1 VEKDSSQTILL
12 LTKLQYCHVINNNTG
27 VVRLVEGPHRGS
39 LESNEALYGPIK
51 PKLIVKE
58 RQYAVILNPFDA
70 KRGDIRHG
78 DRELRVGPTMF
89 SLFPGEE
96 LEADKVNDEYILIRD
111 TGLLVKAVRDFED
124 GGTARKAGDLWI
136 VPGPSHYI
144 PHKYSMVER
153 FVKAISLGPDEGMYI
168 KNIRTGDVRLEKGPK
183 TFMVLPEE
191 EPFRKEYSDRELA
204 ALKLDPAKF
213 DASRAIPLLLN
224 KAEAAMITAGQSQR
238 VEFGPK
244 VILLGPFEK
253 LYIMS
258 ISGSTPK
265 KPNVLKIWNVMLGPV
280 FSTDEISVRTKD
292 NAVLLIMLRYKWRF
306 RVEKEHPEKIFAVE
320 DLIGFATETMSGI
333 IREAAAKFN
342 FEDFHP
348 KAADLVKQ
356 AVFGI
361 EKDHFVFAENGF
373 EIFGIDI
380 KRIAP
385 EDPTIAAQLNSAI
398 KSNMEV
404 YVNKIHQTA
413 ELEAERQLVQG
424 KTEIEKSKSKL
435 IEIEQANESARQ
447 LGLARIKADAGIA
460 VAKGDAEAIRIKRA
474 AENAMDLEKMTQSLA
489 ILQKDGADA
498 YLRLQQVLSFA
509 NVEKTVIVPTDSRLF
524 IPMGDLEKAKKAVD
538 MLPEDDEEA

>member
-1 VEKDSSQTILL
+1 
-12 LTKLQYCHVINNNTG
+12 
-27 VVRLVEGPHRGS
+27 
-39 LESNEALYGPIK
+39 
-51 PKLIVKE
+51 
-58 RQYAVILNPFDA
+58 
-70 KRGDIRHG
+70 
-78 DRELRVGPTMF
+78 
-89 SLFPGEE
+89 
-96 LEADKVNDEYILIRD
+96 
-111 TGLLVKAVRDFED
+111 
-124 GGTARKAGDLWI
+124 
-136 VPGPSHYI
+136 
-144 PHKYSMVER
+144 
-153 FVKAISLGPDEGMYI
+153 
-168 KNIRTGDVRLEKGPK
+168 
-183 TFMVLPEE
+183 
-191 EPFRKEYSDRELA
+191 
-204 ALKLDPAKF
+204 
-213 DASRAIPLLLN
+213 
-224 KAEAAMITAGQSQR
+224 
-238 VEFGPK
+238 
-244 VILLGPFEK
+244 
-253 LYIMS
+253 
-258 ISGSTPK
+258 
-265 KPNVLKIWNVMLGPV
+265 VLKIWNVMLGPV

-333 IREAAAKFN
+333 IREAAAKYN

-356 AVFGI
+356 AIFGDD
-361 EKDHFVFAENGF
+361 KDHYLFAENGF

-424 KTEIEKSKSKL
+424 KTEIEKSKTKL

-447 LGLARIKADAGIA
+447 LGLARIKAEAAIA

-474 AENAMDLEKMTQSLA
+474 VDNAMDLEKMTQSLA

-498 YLRLQQVLSFA
+498 YLRLQQVMSFA

-524 IPMGDLEKAKKAVD
+524 IPMGDIEKAKKLTD
-538 MLPEDDEEA
+538 ILPENDEKT